1 MKFFFKLKNYI
12 GIRSLGLLAV
22 CTLIAVCST
31 VVVLA
36 DEIAGNSTDTYYIEE
51 EAETE
56 TGLTA
61 EEVVASNE
69 IKASLNNKID
79 NITDEAG
86 SSEDDYTIEITNETE
101 DEPVTEAEY
110 PLGNQIADYAYSFV
124 GWLPYVWGGESLEYG
139 ADCCGFT
146 QAVYSVFG
154 IDIPRTVEEQAYI
167 GYSVSLEEAQPG
179 DLVIYYGHVALYAGD
194 GMIIHSPYP
203 GTCVTYEELLDGI
216 RDIRRVV

>member
-1 MKFFFKLKNYI
+1 MKHFFKLKKYI
-12 GIRSLGLLAV
+12 GIRSFGMLAV
-22 CTLIAVCST
+22 CTAIAICST

-36 DEIAGNSTDTYYIEE
+36 DEIAGNSTDTYYIEA
-51 EAETE
+51 EAETTLAAE
-56 TGLTA
+56 NIVTTA
-61 EEVVASNE
+61 ETKV
-69 IKASLNNKID
+69 SLNSKIN
-79 NITDEAG
+79 NITNETDAE
-86 SSEDDYTIEITNETE
+86 EDDYTIEITNETE
-101 DEPVTEAEY
+101 DDSEAEPVY

-146 QAVYSVFG
+146 QAVYSDFG

-167 GYSVSLEEAQPG
+167 GYSVSLEEALPG
-179 DLVIYYGHVALYAGD
+179 DLVIYYGHVAIYAGD

-203 GTCVTYEELLDGI
+203 GTCVTYEEILDGV